1 VGTRSRIEGLNV
13 VVRRAKSRSSLKVT
27 AKLTRLAASYST
39 EEALFLTNISS
50 TRPGAEDR
58 TRVCCCRRGLESS
71 VIAHCFDL
79 HPKMHP
85 NCNFRKYPQ
94 DRFRFTRPAARQTRR
109 SGTSGMAGP
118 LYRLPIG
125 PSPLISRK
133 SRSAA
138 RAQTGQSHTS
148 TGANELSNRKRREFM
163 VATWP
168 RSPAGPIPDSEGAA
182 LP

>member
-1 VGTRSRIEGLNV
+1 MGTRSRIEGLNV

-39 EEALFLTNISS
+39 EEALFLTNISF
-50 TRPGAEDR
+50 TRPGAE
-58 TRVCCCRRGLESS
+58 E
-71 VIAHCFDL
+71 
-79 HPKMHP
+79 
-85 NCNFRKYPQ
+85 
-94 DRFRFTRPAARQTRR
+94 
-109 SGTSGMAGP
+109 
-118 LYRLPIG
+118 YRLPIG

>member
-94 DRFRFTRPAARQTRR
+94 DRFDSRGLPHDKRGEVEQAAWQALYTACQ
-109 SGTSGMAGP
+109 SG
-118 LYRLPIG
+118 
-125 PSPLISRK
+125 
-133 SRSAA
+133 
-138 RAQTGQSHTS
+138 H
-148 TGANELSNRKRREFM
+148 
-163 VATWP
+163 P
-168 RSPAGPIPDSEGAA
+168 R
-182 LP
+182 